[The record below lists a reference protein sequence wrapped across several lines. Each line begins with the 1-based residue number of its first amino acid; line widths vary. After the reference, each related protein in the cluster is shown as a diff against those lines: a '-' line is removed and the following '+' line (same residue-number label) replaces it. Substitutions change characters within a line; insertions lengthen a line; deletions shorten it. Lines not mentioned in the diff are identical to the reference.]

1 LPLQCLA
8 EVAVST
14 AFGPPGAPDRAAPP
28 AACRA
33 CRPLR
38 AAGTQR
44 QHRGGAEWQHWHLH
58 ACAHHH
64 APRATTAAATAAAA
78 TAAAAT
84 AAAATA
90 AAAIAAVAACR
101 RAGARAAAAA
111 TAPRQECRA
120 SGSGHPRVLLVL
132 RRVLLARKLLGDTS
146 AAAAQHARSPLP
158 AADEADLPAGLQ
170 ADLAYPLLAL
180 PPRRRLLELLLAIK
194 ARAAAE
200 RRRPRRPSYS
210 SYSSSSSSSFSD
222 SVSSYSASVFASG

>member
-78 TAAAAT
+78 TAA
-84 AAAATA
+84 
-90 AAAIAAVAACR
+90 VAACR
-101 RAGARAAAAA
+101 RAGARAAAAS

-120 SGSGHPRVLLVL
+120 FGSGHPRVLLVL

>member
-78 TAAAAT
+78 TAA
-84 AAAATA
+84 
-90 AAAIAAVAACR
+90 VAACR
-101 RAGARAAAAA
+101 RAGARAAAAS

>member
-84 AAAATA
+84 AA
-90 AAAIAAVAACR
+90 
-101 RAGARAAAAA
+101 
-111 TAPRQECRA
+111 APRQECRA

>member
-78 TAAAAT
+78 T
-84 AAAATA
+84 
-90 AAAIAAVAACR
+90 AAVAACR

>member
-1 LPLQCLA
+1 MPLQCLA

-78 TAAAAT
+78 TAA
-84 AAAATA
+84 
-90 AAAIAAVAACR
+90 VAACR
-101 RAGARAAAAA
+101 RAGARAAAAS